1 MTDTTAPARLATDT
15 AVDVRGVWKRF
26 GETDVVVDLSFD
38 VQPGEVLGF
47 LGPNGSGKTTT
58 MRMILDIVRP
68 ARGEISVFGG
78 PPGVEHQGRIGYLP
92 EDRGLYRDVRII
104 DTLTYFGALRGLSEG
119 DARRRARGL
128 LEEMGL
134 GDAMEKRAAE
144 LSRGMHQK
152 AQLIA
157 TILNDPDLLI
167 IDEPFQGLDPVNADM
182 LKGVVRGQRDRGAAV
197 IMSTHDMG
205 DAQTLCDRILLID
218 KGRRLLYGTVDQVR
232 KAFSDG
238 AVEVIGRDL
247 PRDAGVAG
255 LRHRPAR
262 GGRRCSLPHPRGL
275 DAPGAVPGAGAGG
288 SVRRPLRGPGT
299 QPRRGL
305 HPDRRRVTHARR
317 PSDERHRAGRDPASA
332 RQVRSTHVGKLRLV
346 WLVAK
351 RDYLRTVRR
360 RGYVFGTLLLPFGVA
375 ALMALSAFLSAD
387 ELGAGSEQRQHRH
400 RQRVGRAHH

>member
-1 MTDTTAPARLATDT
+1 MPQPSSSDSLSMDAP

-26 GETDVVVDLSFD
+26 GDVDVVQDLSFD

-68 ARGEISVFGG
+68 ARGEIRVFGG

-104 DTLTYFGALRGLSEG
+104 DTLTYFGALRGLPESG
-119 DARRRARGL
+119 ARRKAQGL
-128 LEEMGL
+128 LDEMGL
-134 GDAMEKRAAE
+134 GDAADKRAAE

-167 IDEPFQGLDPVNADM
+167 VDEPFQGLDPVNADM
-182 LKGVVRGQRDRGAAV
+182 LKGVVREQRDRGAAV

-218 KGRRLLYGTVDQVR
+218 KGRRLLYGTVEQVR

-238 AVEVIGRDL
+238 AVEVIGRDRPVEAPAL
-247 PRDAGVAG
+247 ASVSDLREVDGGVRYLIREGATPQDLFRELAAAGAAVDRFAVQAPSLDEVFIRTVAG
-255 LRHRPAR
+255 D
-262 GGRRCSLPHPRGL
+262 PR
-275 DAPGAVPGAGAGG
+275 AEAV
-288 SVRRPLRGPGT
+288 R
-299 QPRRGL
+299 
-305 HPDRRRVTHARR
+305 
-317 PSDERHRAGRDPASA
+317 
-332 RQVRSTHVGKLRLV
+332 
-346 WLVAK
+346 
-351 RDYLRTVRR
+351 
-360 RGYVFGTLLLPFGVA
+360 
-375 ALMALSAFLSAD
+375 
-387 ELGAGSEQRQHRH
+387 
-400 RQRVGRAHH
+400 